1 MASRWVLVPGGRA
14 AATRVVSGSCAPG
27 STRAF
32 TGALGRV
39 SCSGSGTTRAPSP
52 VVGRRTRGA
61 CLARAAGAGTRYGV
75 TSFSGAPIAS
85 ECATVAGR
93 TGVRPRGFVLRSY
106 CGNEAAR
113 KELAGRWGFP
123 VAPGEVSLQLRHDR
137 VVGKARANGKTVLEI
152 ELLDR
157 DAISG
162 NDIQY
167 IASMHLARNKDDQK
181 LVLVQVDPEYA
192 FSKAERGKA
201 RVITLDNDAFGAGSH
216 LRITTPIMASFAVAD
231 VTLPKIR
238 YICNPELPAMQGT
251 TKVAA

>member
-1 MASRWVLVPGGRA
+1 MPPRFGTLDLA
-14 AATRVVSGSCAPG
+14 AFSKLAQTINGYGTDEWKLKGAQILELHMEIDDDPADALIPRTMHPAIPAYTILNVMHAPESSVG
-27 STRAF
+27 PF
-32 TGALGRV
+32 T
-39 SCSGSGTTRAPSP
+39 
-52 VVGRRTRGA
+52 
-61 CLARAAGAGTRYGV
+61 
-75 TSFSGAPIAS
+75 IA
-85 ECATVAGR
+85 EVRVAGR

-106 CGNEAAR
+106 CDNEAAR
-113 KELAGRWGFP
+113 KELASRWGYP
-123 VAPGEVSLQLRHDR
+123 VTAGEVSLQLRHDR
-137 VVGKARANGKTVLEI
+137 VVGRARAGGKTVLEV

-201 RVITLDNDAFGAGSH
+201 RVVALDNDAFGAGSH

-231 VTLPKIR
+231 MTLPKIR